1 MLYVTRVQAERFP
14 SREDYEAVKDEFCIR
29 VETIAAARPD
39 LTLMHALPRVNE
51 IHPDVDNLPQAK
63 YFEQA
68 GRAVFVRM
76 ALLSLMKENGPITVA

>member
-1 MLYVTRVQAERFP
+1 
-14 SREDYEAVKDEFCIR
+14 
-29 VETIAAARPD
+29 
-39 LTLMHALPRVNE
+39 MHALPRVNE

-76 ALLSLMKENGPITVA
+76 ALLSLMKKNGPISGWRDLVPKKCLRPVESHGDIQRPRRLNDVFVLLTLPPGWMM